1 MVSWPINHVGY
12 TVNQERVSLVVDGR
26 DRGWPWTTV
35 ILGPGHTSM
44 SLKWTGSPF
53 SPSHESGLLTL
64 MSIMGCRVASQSVYA
79 L

>member
-26 DRGWPWTTV
+26 DSGWQTTV

-44 SLKWTGSPF
+44 SLTEMDWVAFP
-53 SPSHESGLLTL
+53 PSHESGLLTL
-64 MSIMGCRVASQSVYA
+64 MSIMGCRVASQVYA